1 MIPDTTPQTPKE
13 GLTDSPTLPRRL
25 PTRELVEAALFERSL
40 REFVRGA
47 WHVLEPAT
55 DFVSGWHLDAV
66 CEHLEAVSAGQLRNL
81 LINLP
86 PRHAKSLCVSVF
98 WMTWSWVSRP
108 ATRWLY
114 SSYAAGLSTRDSLK
128 CRRVLLSPWFQGRW
142 GDRFRLVGDQNAKTR
157 FENDRTGCRI
167 ATSVGG
173 AATGEGGD
181 VVCVDDPHSV
191 KERNSVRK
199 VEATLTWWDEVMSTR
214 LNDPK
219 AGAKVIVMQRVS
231 ENDLSGHVLQQGGYE
246 HLCLPAEY
254 EPGRRCVTSLGWADP
269 RQQEGDLLWP
279 QRIGPAE
286 IADFKVRL
294 GPLGYAGQFQ
304 QRPAPAGGARFKVDW
319 FRYYTIAEDGE
330 AYVLHDAA
338 GEELK
343 QVAVSDCDRFGMM
356 DPAGTPAPAGRAAR
370 RPGRGPCYTVIGVW
384 DVTPDGDMLKV
395 AHYREQVEA
404 PDAAALAMKV
414 SRDWDLPWIG
424 VEKAG
429 MGLGV
434 VQTIQRSG
442 FTVKPIVPRGGKEAR
457 SETAEIRMAAG
468 MIYFPQDAPWL
479 FELEKEL
486 TAWPNSEHSDQVDE
500 LAHAARWVQKQMG
513 APAVQEEEEADGDA
527 AVDGQA
533 GRETAAEMVE
543 FDLYREMGFDFP

>member
-1 MIPDTTPQTPKE
+1 MAEAPTVAPLLAPPTP
-13 GLTDSPTLPRRL
+13 PRLL
-25 PTRELVEAALFERSL
+25 PTRRLVEAALFERSL

-55 DFVSGWHLDAV
+55 DFVGGWHLDAV
-66 CEHLEAVSAGQLRNL
+66 CEHLEAVTGGQLRNL

-128 CRRVLLSPWFQGRW
+128 CRRVLLSPWFQGLW

-167 ATSVGG
+167 ATSVRG
-173 AATGEGGD
+173 AATGEGGTI
-181 VVCVDDPHSV
+181 VVVDDPHSV
-191 KERNSVRK
+191 KERDSARK
-199 VEATLTWWDEVMSTR
+199 VEATLAWWDEVMSTR

-219 AGAKVIVMQRVS
+219 TGAKVIVMQRVA
-231 ENDLSGHVLQQGGYE
+231 ENDLSGHVLKQGGYE

-269 RQQEGDLLWP
+269 RQHEGELLWP
-279 QRIGPAE
+279 QRIGPKE
-286 IADFKVRL
+286 IAEFKVRL

-304 QRPAPAGGARFKVDW
+304 QRPAPAGGARYKAEW
-319 FRYYTIAEDGE
+319 FRYYTLSEDGRF
-330 AYVLHDAA
+330 YLLHAPDPDSKP
-338 GEELK
+338 GKVE
-343 QVAVSDCDRFGMM
+343 VDRCDRFGMM
-356 DPAGTPAPAGRAAR
+356 DPAGTPKPGASE
-370 RPGRGPCYTVIGVW
+370 RPIGRGPCYTVIGVW
-384 DVTPDGDMLKV
+384 DVTPEGDMLKV

-404 PDAAALAMKV
+404 PDAAALAMQV
-414 SRDWDLPWIG
+414 CRDWDLPWIG

-429 MGLGV
+429 LGLGV

-442 FTVKPIVPRGGKEAR
+442 FTVKPIAPRGGKEAR

-479 FELEKEL
+479 FELQKEL

-500 LAHAARWVQKQMG
+500 LAHAARWVQHQKG
-513 APAVQEEEEADGDA
+513 APAARDGEEADGEA
-527 AVDGQA
+527 AEAGDE
-533 GRETAAEMVE
+533 GREPPGEPEDSEERPEEWQDM
-543 FDLYREMGFDFP
+543 